1 MKKLIIT
8 LAAVIVSVSTLA
20 QGTIKFNN
28 RITGLVDAPVGVL
41 GSSGVGLGSIPG
53 AMAQLYL
60 IPASGPAVALTPA
73 TTFRTT
79 SAAAMF
85 YVNEPTSGVIVPGV
99 PAGNTANIQ
108 MRVWFGA
115 TSYDEAPPTQRGES
129 NILPVSLGGVPAIG
143 APIPDAVL
151 TGLQGFISLP
161 EPSTMAFGIL
171 GAVALLFRR
180 RK

>member
-1 MKKLIIT
+1 MKKLIVILT
-8 LAAVIVSVSTLA
+8 AVLVNVSTFA

-28 RITGLVDAPVGVL
+28 RITGLVDAPVGFF
-41 GSSGVGLGSIPG
+41 GSGVGWGSIPG

-60 IPASGPAVALTPA
+60 IPASGAPVALTPA

-85 YVNEPTSGVIVPGV
+85 YINEPTSGVIVPGV
-99 PAGNTANIQ
+99 PAGSTANIQ
-108 MRVWFGA
+108 MRVWSGGS
-115 TSYDEAPPTQRGES
+115 SYETAQYRGES
-129 NILPVSLGGVPAIG
+129 NIIPVSLGGTPAVG

-151 TGLQGFISLP
+151 VGLQGFTLVP

-171 GAVALLFRR
+171 GSAALLFRR

>member
-1 MKKLIIT
+1 MKKLLIT
-8 LAAVIVSVSTLA
+8 LAAVLVSASTFA

-28 RITGLVDAPVGVL
+28 RLTGQVDAPVSYLVSTVGA
-41 GSSGVGLGSIPG
+41 GSVAG

-60 IPASGPAVALTPA
+60 IPATGAPVALTPA

-85 YVNEPTSGVIVPGV
+85 YVNEPTSGISVPGV
-99 PAGNTANIQ
+99 AAGQTANIQ
-108 MRVWFGA
+108 LRAWVGA
-115 TSYDEAPPTQRGES
+115 DSYETALQRGES
-129 NILPVSLGGVPAIG
+129 NIIPVSLGGVPAVG

-151 TGLQGFISLP
+151 TGLQGFIIVP
-161 EPSTMAFGIL
+161 EPSTMALGVL
-171 GAVALLFRR
+171 GAAALLFRR

>member
-1 MKKLIIT
+1 MKKLLIT
-8 LAAVIVSVSTLA
+8 LAAVLVSASTFA

-28 RITGLVDAPVGVL
+28 RLTGQVDAPVSYL
-41 GSSGVGLGSIPG
+41 TPATGVGSQAG

-85 YVNEPTSGVIVPGV
+85 YVNEPTSGIVVPGV
-99 PAGNTANIQ
+99 PAGSTANIQ
-108 MRVWFGA
+108 LRAWFGA
-115 TSYDEAPPTQRGES
+115 ASYEAASPLQRGES
-129 NILPVSLGGVPAIG
+129 NIIPVSLGGTPAVG

-151 TGLQGFISLP
+151 TGLQGFTIVP
-161 EPSTMAFGIL
+161 EPSTVAFGIL
-171 GAVALLFRR
+171 GAAALLFRR

>member
-1 MKKLIIT
+1 MKKLLIT
-8 LAAVIVSVSTLA
+8 LAAVLVSASTFA

-28 RITGLVDAPVGVL
+28 RLTGQVDAPVSFGTSAV
-41 GSSGVGLGSIPG
+41 GVGSQPG

-60 IPASGPAVALTPA
+60 IPATGAPVALTPA

-99 PAGNTANIQ
+99 PAGSTANIQ
-108 MRVWFGA
+108 LRAWFGA
-115 TSYDEAPPTQRGES
+115 ASYDAALDTQRGFS
-129 NILPVSLGGVPAIG
+129 NIIPVSLGGTPAVG

-151 TGLQGFISLP
+151 TGLQGFTIVP
-161 EPSTMAFGIL
+161 EPSTVAFGIL
-171 GAVALLFRR
+171 GAAALLFRR

>member
-1 MKKLIIT
+1 MKKLLVT
-8 LAAVIVSVSTLA
+8 LAAVLVSVSTFA

-28 RITGLVDAPVGVL
+28 RLTGQVDAPVALATIDGATGF
-41 GSSGVGLGSIPG
+41 GSAPG

-60 IPASGPAVALTPA
+60 IPAAGAPVPLTPA

-85 YVNEPTSGVIVPGV
+85 YVNEPASGVIVPGV
-99 PAGNTANIQ
+99 PAGSTANIQ
-108 MRVWFGA
+108 MRVWVGGS
-115 TSYDEAPPTQRGES
+115 SYETALYKGGS
-129 NILPVSLGGVPAIG
+129 NIIPVSLGGVPAQG

-151 TGLQGFISLP
+151 TGLQGFVVFP
-161 EPSTMAFGIL
+161 EPSTKAFGVL
-171 GAVALLFRR
+171 GAAALLFRR

>member
-1 MKKLIIT
+1 MKKLIVT
-8 LAAVIVSVSTLA
+8 LAAVLASVSTFA

-28 RITGLVDAPVGVL
+28 RLTGQVDAPVGFY
-41 GSSGVGLGSIPG
+41 SGAGLGSVPG

-99 PAGNTANIQ
+99 PAGSTANIQ
-108 MRVWFGA
+108 LRAWIGGDSYE
-115 TSYDEAPPTQRGES
+115 TSMYRGES
-129 NILPVSLGGVPAIG
+129 NIIPVSLGGVPAVG

-151 TGLQGFISLP
+151 TGLQGIGMIP
-161 EPSTMAFGIL
+161 EPPTMAFGIL
-171 GAVALLFRR
+171 GAAALLFRR

>member
-1 MKKLIIT
+1 MKKLLIT
-8 LAAVIVSVSTLA
+8 LAAVLVSASTFA

-28 RITGLVDAPVGVL
+28 RLTGQVDAPVSLPGSAL
-41 GSSGVGLGSIPG
+41 GAGSAAG

-99 PAGNTANIQ
+99 PAGSTANIQ
-108 MRVWFGA
+108 LRAWFGA
-115 TSYDEAPPTQRGES
+115 ASYDAALDTQRGFS
-129 NILPVSLGGVPAIG
+129 NIIPVSLGGTPAVG

-151 TGLQGFISLP
+151 TGLQGFTIVP
-161 EPSTMAFGIL
+161 EPSTVAFGIL
-171 GAVALLFRR
+171 GAAALLFRR

>member
-1 MKKLIIT
+1 MKKLLIT
-8 LAAVIVSVSTLA
+8 LAAVLVSASTFA

-28 RITGLVDAPVGVL
+28 RLTGQVDAPVSYL
-41 GSSGVGLGSIPG
+41 TPATGVGSQAG

-60 IPASGPAVALTPA
+60 IPATGAPVALTPA

-85 YVNEPTSGVIVPGV
+85 YVNEPTSGIIVPGV
-99 PAGNTANIQ
+99 PAGSTANIQ
-108 MRVWFGA
+108 LRAWFGA
-115 TSYDEAPPTQRGES
+115 ASYDAAPDTQRGVS
-129 NILPVSLGGVPAIG
+129 NIIPVSLGGTPAVG

-151 TGLQGFISLP
+151 TGLQGFTIVP
-161 EPSTMAFGIL
+161 EPSTVAFGIL
-171 GAVALLFRR
+171 GAAALLFRR

>member
-1 MKKLIIT
+1 MKKLLIT
-8 LAAVIVSVSTLA
+8 LAAVLVSASTFA

-28 RITGLVDAPVGVL
+28 RLTGQVDAPVSIQ
-41 GSSGVGLGSIPG
+41 GSGLGAGSLAG
-53 AMAQLYL
+53 AMAQLYY
-60 IPASGPAVALTPA
+60 IPATGAPVPLTPA

-85 YVNEPTSGVIVPGV
+85 YVNEPASGVIVPGV

-108 MRVWFGA
+108 MRAWVGGNSYETA
-115 TSYDEAPPTQRGES
+115 TGLWGVS
-129 NILPVSLGGVPAIG
+129 NIIPVSLGGTPAVG

-151 TGLQGFISLP
+151 TGLQGFILAP
-161 EPSTMAFGIL
+161 EPSTIALSLFG
-171 GAVALLFRR
+171 AAALLFRR

>member
-1 MKKLIIT
+1 MKKLLIT
-8 LAAVIVSVSTLA
+8 LAAVLVSASTFA

-28 RITGLVDAPVGVL
+28 RLTGQVDAPVSYL
-41 GSSGVGLGSIPG
+41 TPATGVGSQAG

-85 YVNEPTSGVIVPGV
+85 YVNEPTSGIVVPGV
-99 PAGNTANIQ
+99 PAGSTANIQ
-108 MRVWFGA
+108 LRAWFGA
-115 TSYDEAPPTQRGES
+115 ASYEAASPLQRGES
-129 NILPVSLGGVPAIG
+129 NIIPVSLGGTPAVG

-151 TGLQGFISLP
+151 TGLQGFTIVP
-161 EPSTMAFGIL
+161 EPSTMALGIL
-171 GAVALLFRR
+171 GAAALLFRR